1 MLNLHSKRH
10 RCMPPP
16 PHDPR
21 DRVLLDVIE
30 GWEIRVFEPGSRMER
45 YFSDCGFDHLQL
57 WHAPTGFSLLTPSR
71 LTEGRF
77 EVFPLGGWK
86 YSASDYR
93 ILQEIVRQTV
103 QIDLPRRLVIETLLE
118 VFIECSEAIAS
129 ETDSFSNPLLPC
141 SPGHS

>member
-1 MLNLHSKRH
+1 MLKLHSNRQ
-10 RCMPPP
+10 RRMPPP

-57 WHAPTGFSLLTPSR
+57 WHASLGFSLLTPSR

-77 EVFPLGGWK
+77 EVYPLADWK
-86 YSASDYR
+86 YSVSDYR
-93 ILQEIVRQTV
+93 VLKEIVRQTI
-103 QIDLPRRLVIETLLE
+103 QIELPRHQMIETLLE